1 MARLA
6 GRPLGRPLHPSRLD
20 FRALPCIMNERSF
33 ITSAPEPSMPS
44 VADPLRDQTPGA
56 ERDRRRQII
65 QAAARA
71 FARKGYHATTVKDIA
86 AEADLS
92 PGTLYLY
99 FPSKR
104 DILTA
109 FLEHGMDL
117 AREYLRSIDGLNPHE
132 ALVAVIEERLGFL
145 RDHRDLV
152 KVLISEALFDPEL
165 ASRLEEQIAG
175 QLDSFIAELLE
186 RRVPSIDDQRRLSLA
201 ARTFQAQVIF
211 WGVLWPTIAPNQT
224 ATLQLNPEE
233 LATIVLSGIE
243 GLGRQVQADE

>member
-1 MARLA
+1 
-6 GRPLGRPLHPSRLD
+6 
-20 FRALPCIMNERSF
+20 
-33 ITSAPEPSMPS
+33 MPPA
-44 VADPLRDQTPGA
+44 ADSLRDQTPVA
-56 ERDRRRQII
+56 EFDRRCQII

-99 FPSKR
+99 FPGKR

-109 FLEHGMDL
+109 FLEHGMGL
-117 AREYLRSIDGLNPHE
+117 AREYLKTIDGLNPHD

-165 ASRLEEQIAG
+165 ASRLEDQIVA
-175 QLDSFIAELLE
+175 QLDSFIAELTE
-186 RRVPSIDDQRRLSLA
+186 RLAPGMTDPRQLRLA

-211 WGVLWPTIAPNQT
+211 WGVLWPTIAPSQAAALRVT
-224 ATLQLNPEE
+224 AEE
-233 LATIVLSGIE
+233 LATILLSGIQ
-243 GLGRQVQADE
+243 GLGRLVSADE

>member
-1 MARLA
+1 
-6 GRPLGRPLHPSRLD
+6 
-20 FRALPCIMNERSF
+20 
-33 ITSAPEPSMPS
+33 MPPA
-44 VADPLRDQTPGA
+44 ADPVRDQTVGA
-56 ERDRRRQII
+56 ELDRRQQII

-99 FPSKR
+99 FPGKR

-109 FLEHGMDL
+109 FLEHGMGL
-117 AREYLRSIDGLNPHE
+117 AREYVETIDDLDPHE

-165 ASRLEEQIAG
+165 ASRLEDQIAG
-175 QLDSFIAELLE
+175 QLDSFIADLME
-186 RRVPSIDDQRRLSLA
+186 RWAPGITDQRRLRLA
-201 ARTFQAQVIF
+201 ARTFQAQIIF

-224 ATLQLNPEE
+224 AALLVTPEE
-233 LATIVLSGIE
+233 LATILLSGIE
-243 GLGRQVQADE
+243 GLGGQVQADE